1 MRVFWVPIL
10 AMLSAC
16 GQTATSD
23 ILRVLVWPIP
33 IPSFEG
39 APEDRNARA
48 RWDDGSATRP
58 LRGPAVSLT
67 LGSRQA
73 VARLV
78 STQGERRTWRSS
90 GGVVVVTEGARIVA
104 TSGLYDVL
112 ATTRFEGPDPLDNP
126 RALLTREG
134 RVRRIVD
141 LMGSD
146 REPARMRF
154 GLILDCTLQ
163 AREAAGALL
172 VEEECEGAA
181 RFTNRFFANPETGA
195 VFRAEQWVGDRIAP
209 LEIEF
214 LNPSAN

>member
-1 MRVFWVPIL
+1 MRVFLFAIL
-10 AMLSAC
+10 ALLSAC
-16 GQTATSD
+16 GETATSD

-33 IPSFEG
+33 VPSFDG
-39 APEDRNARA
+39 TPTDRNARA
-48 RWDDGSATRP
+48 RWDDAASSRP
-58 LRGPAVSLT
+58 PRGPAVSLT
-67 LGSRQA
+67 LGSRRA

-126 RALLTREG
+126 RALVTREG

-154 GLILDCTLQ
+154 GLILDCSLQ
-163 AREAAGALL
+163 AREEAGALL
-172 VEEECEGAA
+172 VEEECEGGAS
-181 RFTNRFFANPETGA
+181 FSNRFFANAETGA
-195 VFRAEQWVGDRIAP
+195 VFRAEQWVGDRISP

>member
-1 MRVFWVPIL
+1 MRVCAFLIL
-10 AMLSAC
+10 ALLSAC
-16 GQTATSD
+16 GETATSD

-33 IPSFEG
+33 VPSFDG
-39 APEDRNARA
+39 PPEDRSARA
-48 RWDDGSATRP
+48 RWDDGSARP
-58 LRGPAVSLT
+58 PQGPAVALT
-67 LGSRQA
+67 MGSRRA

-78 STQGERRTWRSS
+78 SVQGERRTWRSS

-134 RVRRIVD
+134 RARRIVD

-163 AREAAGALL
+163 AREEGGALL
-172 VEEECEGAA
+172 VDEECEGAA
-181 RFTNRFFANPETGA
+181 SFANRFFANPETGA
-195 VFRAEQWVGDRIAP
+195 VFRAEQWVGDRVAM

>member
-1 MRVFWVPIL
+1 MRVFLIPIL
-10 AMLSAC
+10 ALLSAC

-33 IPSFEG
+33 IPSFDS

-48 RWDDGSATRP
+48 RWDDGSTSRP
-58 LRGPAVSLT
+58 SRGPAVALT

-112 ATTRFEGPDPLDNP
+112 ATTRFEGPDPLDDP
-126 RALLTREG
+126 RGLTTREG

-141 LMGSD
+141 LLGSD

-163 AREAAGALL
+163 AREADGALV

-214 LNPSAN
+214 LNPSAS

>member
-1 MRVFWVPIL
+1 MRVILVLIL
-10 AMLSAC
+10 ALLSAC
-16 GQTATSD
+16 GQTASSD

-33 IPSFEG
+33 IPSFDST
-39 APEDRNARA
+39 PEDRNARA
-48 RWDDGSATRP
+48 RWDDAAGTRP
-58 LRGPAVSLT
+58 SRGPAVALT
-67 LGSRQA
+67 LGSRRA
-73 VARLV
+73 VAGLV

-104 TSGLYDVL
+104 TSGLFDVL

-126 RALLTREG
+126 RALVTREG

-163 AREAAGALL
+163 AREEAGALL

-214 LNPSAN
+214 LNPSAS